1 MHLYDGPAPV
11 TRVSSSWEA
20 LAMTAPCGRILIVDE
35 DYSVR
40 RALHTTLYEEG
51 FDVAETASPEDAM
64 SLAQAIR
71 YDAVLLDIA
80 TAGKDGGDVCHQL
93 RSLFPRLAILTLT
106 ARSDRE
112 VRVRA
117 LDSGADDCIS
127 KPFEMRELLARLRAS
142 VRRFRTTVS
151 EADHAIRIGEIS
163 LYVTRRVVQKGG
175 QPVHL
180 TRKEF
185 DLLEYLMKHS
195 GLPIAHGKLLA
206 SVWGPECSS
215 QTLYLRT
222 FVRQLRKKLED
233 DPAEPRYLLTDSH
246 IGYRFVDAGSV

>member
-1 MHLYDGPAPV
+1 
-11 TRVSSSWEA
+11 
-20 LAMTAPCGRILIVDE
+20 MTAPCGRVLIVDD

-93 RSLFPRLAILTLT
+93 RSLFPRLAILALT

-112 VRVRA
+112 VRVSA

-175 QPVHL
+175 QAVHL

-206 SVWGPECSS
+206 SVWGPECSN

-246 IGYRFVDAGSV
+246 IGYRFVAAGSV

>member
-1 MHLYDGPAPV
+1 
-11 TRVSSSWEA
+11 
-20 LAMTAPCGRILIVDE
+20 VDE

-51 FDVAETASPEDAM
+51 FDVAETASPDDAM

-71 YDAVLLDIA
+71 YDAVLLDIGA
-80 TAGKDGGDVCHQL
+80 AGKDGADVCRKL
-93 RSLFPRLAILTLT
+93 RSLFPRLAILALT
-106 ARSDRE
+106 VRGDRE

-117 LDSGADDCIS
+117 LDSGADDCIT
-127 KPFEMRELLARLRAS
+127 KPFEMRELLARLRAA
-142 VRRFRTTVS
+142 VRRFRTTAS

-163 LYVTRRVVQKGG
+163 LFASRRVVQKAG

-195 GLPIAHGKLLA
+195 GLPVAHGKLLA
-206 SVWGPECSS
+206 SVWGPECAS

-246 IGYRFVDAGSV
+246 IGYRFVDAGSL